1 MGMTRGATREAVR
14 FLLGLVAL
22 ASLTALCFW
31 LDFRVVSAAFA
42 YLILIVLLSLAGGF
56 ISLIALSFIAYGCLR
71 YFFSPPIFDFRVYSP
86 EDFITV
92 TAFLITAVVIS
103 GLVARIRTGRDELAN
118 ILDGLPVLVWKTSSD
133 GSADF
138 SNQPFRDY
146 TGLSSEELGGFGW
159 MNALHPEG
167 RRVEE
172 WRAALA
178 AGKRFDWEDRI

>member
-1 MGMTRGATREAVR
+1 
-14 FLLGLVAL
+14 
-22 ASLTALCFW
+22 
-31 LDFRVVSAAFA
+31 
-42 YLILIVLLSLAGGF
+42 
-56 ISLIALSFIAYGCLR
+56 
-71 YFFSPPIFDFRVYSP
+71 SPPIFDFRVYSP

-178 AGKRFDWEDRI
+178 AGKRFDWEDRIRSATGEYRWFILRMTPLRNELGTILKWCGIAGDLEEQ